1 LRSSRS
7 RLAGL
12 GFVEAG
18 LVGTLTLAGVPAHDA
33 VLATLTYRLVS
44 YWLPIPAGGL
54 AYVVFNRR
62 YPSAGFPHG
71 VSALSDSRSLRGG
84 TESSRTHQSGGSS
97 MDSIVERA
105 GQLAGTELKRVRW
118 AIGINGAL
126 SIALAVVI
134 LIWPGISL
142 FALAILFGAFTA
154 ANGVVGLIAAIR
166 GTAISGRGWLVLSSL
181 VSIAF
186 GVAVLV
192 RTDLS
197 ALALLY
203 VVGAYAISLGIITIG
218 GGFWLPL
225 NGGDRALLTLTGIVS
240 VLFGIVMF
248 AKPGAGALVLLA
260 LIAAYELV
268 KGASEL
274 VVSIGWKRLLE
285 RDLKSAF
292 ESMRAKPQ
300 AAS

>member
-1 LRSSRS
+1 
-7 RLAGL
+7 
-12 GFVEAG
+12 
-18 LVGTLTLAGVPAHDA
+18 
-33 VLATLTYRLVS
+33 
-44 YWLPIPAGGL
+44 
-54 AYVVFNRR
+54 
-62 YPSAGFPHG
+62 
-71 VSALSDSRSLRGG
+71 
-84 TESSRTHQSGGSS
+84 

-105 GQLAGTELKRVRW
+105 GQLAGAELKRVRW
-118 AIGINGAL
+118 ALGINGVL

-142 FALAILFGAFTA
+142 FALAIVFGAFTA
-154 ANGVVGLIAAIR
+154 ANGVVGLISAIR
-166 GTAISGRGWLVLSSL
+166 APAVSGRGWLVLSSL

-218 GGFWLPL
+218 SGFWLPL
-225 NGGDRALLTLTGIVS
+225 DGGDRAMLALTGIVS
-240 VLFGIVMF
+240 ILFGIVMF

-260 LIAAYELV
+260 LIAVYELV

-274 VVSIGWKRLLE
+274 VVAIGWKRLLE
-285 RDLKSAF
+285 RDLKTALAS
-292 ESMRAKPQ
+292 RHVKPQ
-300 AAS
+300 TAS

>member
-1 LRSSRS
+1 
-7 RLAGL
+7 
-12 GFVEAG
+12 
-18 LVGTLTLAGVPAHDA
+18 
-33 VLATLTYRLVS
+33 
-44 YWLPIPAGGL
+44 
-54 AYVVFNRR
+54 
-62 YPSAGFPHG
+62 
-71 VSALSDSRSLRGG
+71 
-84 TESSRTHQSGGSS
+84 

-105 GQLAGTELKRVRW
+105 GQLAGAELKRVRW
-118 AIGINGAL
+118 ALGINGVL

-142 FALAILFGAFTA
+142 FALAIVFGAFTA

-166 GTAISGRGWLVLSSL
+166 APAVSGRGWLVLSSL

-218 GGFWLPL
+218 SGFWLPL
-225 NGGDRALLTLTGIVS
+225 DGGDRAMLTLTGIVS
-240 VLFGIVMF
+240 ILFGIVMF

-268 KGASEL
+268 KGAGEL
-274 VVSIGWKRLLE
+274 VVAIGWKRLLE
-285 RDLKSAF
+285 RDLKTALAS
-292 ESMRAKPQ
+292 RRVKPQ
-300 AAS
+300 TAS

>member
-1 LRSSRS
+1 
-7 RLAGL
+7 
-12 GFVEAG
+12 
-18 LVGTLTLAGVPAHDA
+18 
-33 VLATLTYRLVS
+33 
-44 YWLPIPAGGL
+44 
-54 AYVVFNRR
+54 
-62 YPSAGFPHG
+62 
-71 VSALSDSRSLRGG
+71 
-84 TESSRTHQSGGSS
+84 

-118 AIGINGAL
+118 ALGINGVL

-142 FALAILFGAFTA
+142 FALAIVFGAFTA
-154 ANGVVGLIAAIR
+154 ATGVVGLIAAIR
-166 GTAISGRGWLVLSSL
+166 GPAISGRGWLVLSSL

-186 GVAVLV
+186 GVVVLV
-192 RTDLS
+192 RTDIS

-203 VVGAYAISLGIITIG
+203 VVAAYAISLGIITIG

-225 NGGDRALLTLTGIVS
+225 NGGDRAMLTLTGLVS
-240 VLFGIVMF
+240 ILFGIVMF

-268 KGASEL
+268 KGTSEL
-274 VVSIGWKRLLE
+274 VVAIGWKRLLE
-285 RDLKSAF
+285 RDLKSAY
-292 ESMRAKPQ
+292 ESLRAKPQ